1 LAAHPEVDQ
10 SLRYIRTLSQRL
22 RGDLA
27 SLPPPAWDALSNCP
41 PWPLRRLVAHIVN
54 NGDFIRLSVE
64 RGVAGITEPP
74 LSAEERER
82 QVNDLANASP
92 AEMIQELERTTA
104 ELERLFDQLR
114 AEDLEALCYH
124 RRGNRSA
131 RWYAQHRLIEVAF
144 HYWDFEKS
152 LGREARLDQEVA
164 AFLLPTVLESNLP
177 RIYPSG
183 PRGEGRFCLAIE
195 GAPGSSWLLTASPA
209 GLEVGRGC
217 DGADV
222 TIIATPAVLALLA
235 YGRANLAEE
244 ERQNRARVEGDRA
257 LAGRFHTIF
266 PAP

>member
-1 LAAHPEVDQ
+1 VAAHPDVDQ
-10 SLRYIRTLSQRL
+10 SLHYIRTLSQRL

-27 SLPPPAWDALSNCP
+27 SLPPRVWDAPTNCP

-64 RGVAGITEPP
+64 RGVDGITEPP

-92 AEMIQELERTTA
+92 AEMIQLLERTTA
-104 ELERLFDQLR
+104 EFERVFERLG
-114 AEDLEALCYH
+114 AEDLEAICYH

-144 HYWDFEKS
+144 HYWDFEHS
-152 LGREARLDQEVA
+152 LGREAMLDQEVA
-164 AFLLPTVLESNLP
+164 SFLLPTIVESNLP

-183 PRGEGRFCLAIE
+183 PRGEGRFCLAVE

-209 GLEVGRGC
+209 GLEVARGR
-217 DGADV
+217 DAADV
-222 TIIATPAVLALLA
+222 TITATPAALALLV

-244 ERQNRARVEGDRA
+244 ERRSQVRVEGDRA
-257 LAGRFHTIF
+257 LADRFRTIF